1 MWHLCFCRRSNRI
14 QIRNVPA
21 HVPKEELD
29 RLVTT
34 FGNPQKCDI
43 GRLCLH
49 TQLSS
54 KNNCWLNCVPRE
66 TDWSYRWLASVLKS
80 SVSLLKS
87 FFSTSWFETT
97 GWRYYRYRCDD
108 TVICH
113 TRSSHIAPLKLQ
125 LRACISVHLKL
136 LFLLDLNWN
145 LLHYSLIHSSLH
157 SHTDFN
163 VVLCDSSCTEV
174 VMIKNRASS
183 TAVIISFSV
192 YMQ

>member
-49 TQLSS
+49 TRLSS
-54 KNNCWLNCVPRE
+54 KNNCWPNCVPRE

-80 SVSLLKS
+80 SVFPFKELFKYKLIWDHRVALLSVPMWWYSDLSHEIKPYCTIEIEIKGVYISTLETFVFAGLELKS
-87 FFSTSWFETT
+87 VTLQSYSFF
-97 GWRYYRYRCDD
+97 
-108 TVICH
+108 
-113 TRSSHIAPLKLQ
+113 
-125 LRACISVHLKL
+125 
-136 LFLLDLNWN
+136 
-145 LLHYSLIHSSLH
+145 
-157 SHTDFN
+157 
-163 VVLCDSSCTEV
+163 
-174 VMIKNRASS
+174 
-183 TAVIISFSV
+183 TALAHRF
-192 YMQ
+192 